1 MTMSKD
7 DDNEED
13 GLYFETLLMIA
24 KGNDKFLTLAANLRK
39 LYDTAPEEFRRLA
52 KLRILG
58 RRRAYYFVEIDRVFG
73 GDQDMAVRLNRIG
86 WTKLQIIAPYVTK
99 ENREELVALAE
110 AHTAVNLKAIMRGKP
125 PILGGRT
132 VVLHFTKKQFA
143 AFAEA
148 ILAHGATK
156 NGAGF
161 LDKERALTKALKK
174 RKKKGDTKIPGA
186 SESGSSG
193 CDLA

>member
-1 MTMSKD
+1 MSKD
-7 DDNEED
+7 DDKDED
-13 GLYFETLLMIA
+13 SLYLQTLLMIA
-24 KGNDKFLTLAANLRK
+24 KGNDKFLTLAAHLRQ

-58 RRRAYYFVEIDRVFG
+58 RRKAYYLLEVDRIFG
-73 GDQDMAVRLNRIG
+73 GDQEMAVRLNRIG

-110 AHTAVNLKAIMRGKP
+110 AHTAVNLKAMMRGMA

-143 AFAEA
+143 GFAEA

-161 LDKERALTKALKK
+161 IDKERALIKALKK
-174 RKKKGDTKIPGA
+174 RKKKDGAKCPGIA
-186 SESGSSG
+186 DGGSPG
-193 CDLA
+193 WDGA

>member
-1 MTMSKD
+1 
-7 DDNEED
+7 
-13 GLYFETLLMIA
+13 
-24 KGNDKFLTLAANLRK
+24 
-39 LYDTAPEEFRRLA
+39 
-52 KLRILG
+52 
-58 RRRAYYFVEIDRVFG
+58 
-73 GDQDMAVRLNRIG
+73 MAVRLNRIG

-110 AHTAVNLKAIMRGKP
+110 AHTAVNLKAIMRGEP

-161 LDKERALTKALKK
+161 LDKERALPKALKK